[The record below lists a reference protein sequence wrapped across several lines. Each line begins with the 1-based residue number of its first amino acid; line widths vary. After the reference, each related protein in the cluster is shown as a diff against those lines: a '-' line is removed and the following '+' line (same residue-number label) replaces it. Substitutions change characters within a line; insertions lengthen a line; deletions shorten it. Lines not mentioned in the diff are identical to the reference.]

1 MNFHRHNV
9 VIGVKKTMML
19 GKLIEQGKH
28 GKTRCG
34 YKPEKR
40 PNFRCYYLYFI
51 FFFNKDSFIF
61 IKFIIK
67 SK

>member
-1 MNFHRHNV
+1 
-9 VIGVKKTMML
+9 MML

-40 PNFRCYYLYFI
+40 PNFRCYYLYFYLY
-51 FFFNKDSFIF
+51 FFNKDSFIF